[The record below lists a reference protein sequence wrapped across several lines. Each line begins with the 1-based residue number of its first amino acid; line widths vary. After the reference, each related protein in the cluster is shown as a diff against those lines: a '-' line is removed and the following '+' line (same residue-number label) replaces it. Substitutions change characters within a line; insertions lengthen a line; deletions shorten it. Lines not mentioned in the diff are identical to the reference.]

1 LTPAYRVDG
10 RPASREAFYAAACDP
25 RRNVVVEACAG
36 AGKTWMLVSRI
47 VRALLA
53 GAEPQEILAITFTR
67 KAAGEMRTRLAD
79 WLRDFA
85 HMSDEQRLAELRAR
99 GLDAAQAHAQAA
111 ALEGLHQQVLA
122 SGRGVG
128 VRTFHAWFAQLLRA
142 APLELLD
149 QLGIASAPELVE
161 DLDDLKPELMR
172 RFHAAVLADPALH
185 ERYTALV
192 AARGRHT
199 LLSWLTAAWDKRVE
213 VERAAAAGT
222 LAPSVP
228 PALADGSDPLLA
240 VAALRDDAL
249 ALAAQQRASGQKL
262 QIQTAEAIE
271 AAFGVTDVRAR
282 FVQLW
287 KALFTNDGE
296 PRKKIGSVPPAL
308 LESLEA
314 LRDADAQQQAHD
326 EHLHMVALARCLLRE
341 YAALKRRRALVDM
354 ADLEQVAIALLSDAT
369 LSGWVQQRLD
379 ARVRHLLIDE
389 FQDTSPLQW
398 QALHAWLSAYAGAGG
413 GRDAPSVFIVGD
425 PKQSIYRFRRAEPRV
440 FDAARRFVVEGLQ
453 GQVLECDHT
462 RRNAPAVLS
471 AVNAVFGRLHAQG
484 HFPGWRSHSTEAADL
499 RGAGVHALP
508 AVERPPSAPRGGRM
522 PLVWRPS
529 LTVPRREPE
538 VVLREAEARQVA
550 HAVAALLRDDGIG
563 AGEVMVLCR
572 KRESL
577 QLAAEALQALHIPC
591 TAPQDVAL
599 AAAPEVRD
607 LIALLDVLASPG
619 HGLSLAQALKSPL
632 FGASD
637 ADLLA
642 LSQAAGRHGGW
653 WPALMAG
660 AVPALGSA
668 RERLAQWQLLA
679 RALPPHDLL
688 DRVVHESD
696 LHARLAAVLPAER
709 RADAHDAV
717 DALLAQ
723 ALELGGGRYATV
735 YGFVR
740 ALKQRTTIKLRPA
753 VRADAVRLLTI
764 HGAKGLEAR
773 VVFVMDTDPE
783 GRGADTATLLIDW
796 PVERDSPA
804 SVAFV
809 ANQNRCPPS
818 LRGLLQAELAAR
830 AREERNG
837 LYVAMTRARQR
848 LVFSHTPPWRGTTG
862 PSWWEG
868 VADLAQPWIPP
879 PAASRL
885 QAGALAELEELPPA
899 PPLLQGP
906 ADDPPVSTAAAL
918 GRALHR
924 VLEWAAARPGADLA
938 HCARAACA
946 EQGMERSDA
955 ARVERLA
962 TQVLASPQAARFFEG
977 DGLAWAGNEVPLADA
992 GEVLRA
998 DRLVRLA
1005 DAWWVLDYKLEH
1017 RPDELPAYRAQLA
1030 RYRRAVQAL
1039 VGDEPVR
1046 AAFIAATGAVVE
1058 MEEEGKG

>member
-1 LTPAYRVDG
+1 MTTPAYRLDG
-10 RPASREAFYAAACDP
+10 RPTSREAFYAAACDP
-25 RRNVVVEACAG
+25 RRSVVVEACAG

-53 GAEPQEILAITFTR
+53 GAQPQDILAITFTR

-85 HMSDEQRLAELRAR
+85 HMSDEQRLVELRAR
-99 GLDAAQAHAQAA
+99 GLDEEEAQAQAG
-111 ALEGLHQQVLA
+111 ALQGLHQQVLA
-122 SGRGVG
+122 GGRGVG
-128 VRTFHAWFAQLLRA
+128 VRTFHAWFSQLLRA

-149 QLGIASAPELVE
+149 ELGIPSAAELVE

-185 ERYTALV
+185 AHYTALV

-199 LLSWLTAAWDKRVE
+199 LLNWLTAAWDKRVE
-213 VERAAAAGT
+213 IERADAAGT

-240 VAALRDDAL
+240 VDALRDEVL
-249 ALAAQQRASGQKL
+249 ALAAGQRASGQKL
-262 QIQTAEAIE
+262 QIQAAEAIE
-271 AAFGVTDVRAR
+271 AACAASDVQAR
-282 FVQLW
+282 FDGLW
-287 KALFTNDGE
+287 RALFTNDGE
-296 PRKKIGSVPPAL
+296 PRRKIGLLPQAL
-308 LESLEA
+308 LDSLQA
-314 LRDADAQQQAHD
+314 LRDASAQQQAHE
-326 EHLHMVALARCLLRE
+326 EHRRMVALARCLLAE
-341 YAALKRRRALVDM
+341 YAALKRRRGLVDM
-354 ADLEQVAIALLSDAT
+354 ADLEQVALALLADTT
-369 LSGWVQQRLD
+369 LAGWVQQRLD

-398 QALHAWLSAYAGAGG
+398 QALHAWLAAYAGAGG

-440 FDAARRFVVEGLQ
+440 FDAARRFVVDGLQ

-462 RRNAPAVLS
+462 RRNAPAVLE
-471 AVNAVFGRLHAQG
+471 AVNTVFGRLHAQG
-484 HFPGWRSHSTEAADL
+484 DFPGWRSHSTEVAEL
-499 RGAGVHALP
+499 SKAGVHALP
-508 AVERPPSAPRGGRM
+508 AVERPPTAPRDTAL

-550 HAVAALLRDDGIG
+550 QGIAALLRDEGIG
-563 AGEVMVLCR
+563 AGDVMVLCR

-577 QLAAEALQALHIPC
+577 LLAADALQALRIAF

-619 HGLSLAQALKSPL
+619 HALSLAQALKSPL

-642 LSQAAGRHGGW
+642 LSQAAGREGGW

-660 AVPALGSA
+660 AVPELAAA
-668 RERLAQWQLLA
+668 RERLAQWRALA

-709 RADAHDAV
+709 RADARGAV

-723 ALELGGGRYATV
+723 ALELNGGRYATV

-740 ALKQRTTIKLRPA
+740 ALKQRSTIKFRPA

-783 GRGADTATLLIDW
+783 RRNADTATLLVDW
-796 PVERDSPA
+796 PVERAAPA
-804 SVAFV
+804 SVAFL
-809 ANQNRCPPS
+809 ANENRCPPS
-818 LRGLLQAELAAR
+818 LRGRLQAELAAR
-830 AREERNG
+830 EREERNG
-837 LYVAMTRARQR
+837 LYVAMTRAHER
-848 LVFSHTPPWRGTTG
+848 LVFSHTPPFRGTSG
-862 PSWWEG
+862 PSWWDC
-868 VADLAQPWIPP
+868 VADLAQPWAP
-879 PAASRL
+879 PAAAS
-885 QAGALAELEELPPA
+885 GLAASAPVVLEELPPA
-899 PPLLQGP
+899 PPQLQTG
-906 ADDPPVSTAAAL
+906 AGGAAVAQAAAL

-924 VLEWAAARPGADLA
+924 VLEWAAVQPRAELSR
-938 HCARAACA
+938 CAQAACA
-946 EQGMERSDA
+946 EQGLQRSDA
-955 ARVERLA
+955 AQVERLA
-962 TQVLASPQAARFFEG
+962 AQVLASPQAARFFDI
-977 DGLAWAGNEVPLADA
+977 DGLVWAGNEVPLADA
-992 GEVLRA
+992 GDVLRA

-1017 RPDELPAYRAQLA
+1017 RPDELPGYRAQLA

-1046 AAFIAATGAVVE
+1046 AAFIAASGAVVE
-1058 MEEEGKG
+1058 LEEG